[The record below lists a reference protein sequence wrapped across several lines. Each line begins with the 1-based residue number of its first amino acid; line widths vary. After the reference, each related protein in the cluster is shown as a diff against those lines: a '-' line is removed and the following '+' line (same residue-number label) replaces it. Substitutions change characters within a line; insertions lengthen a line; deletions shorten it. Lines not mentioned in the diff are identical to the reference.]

1 MATGRTK
8 SIVLISFVAG
18 VFALLLMGVAALGS
32 FDEITDAEAASPGG
46 GYVARSITFN
56 TEGGSKWDGQG
67 LTLVKSWIPYDEVFA
82 TAVFRG
88 YFDPQTF
95 AIRWAGEDRL
105 VIACESMMEKG
116 FTLPKY
122 KTVTIE
128 LKS

>member
-18 VFALLLMGVAALGS
+18 GVVLFLMGWTALGS
-32 FDEITDAEAASPGG
+32 FDEITEAEVASPGG
-46 GYVARSITFN
+46 GYVARGKSFY
-56 TEGGSKWDGQG
+56 TESGSKWDGQG
-67 LTLVKSWIPYDEVFA
+67 VSLVKSWIPFDEVFA

-88 YFDPQTF
+88 YCEPRTF
-95 AIRWAGEDRL
+95 AIRWAGEDKL
-105 VIACESMMEKG
+105 VIICQSMMEKG

-128 LKS
+128 LGS